1 MENGQDQQQP
11 TNDNALQ
18 EAQQQLDTA
27 RAAANHAEDAVQ
39 QAQDNTH
46 PSQDELD
53 TLRTKLEKLNA
64 ENRKLK
70 DENGQRRVTAKEVE
84 EKNEKLRKVAQ
95 LLGLEPDDDDPEA
108 LVKQAQQEAAERAKE
123 RDELQ
128 SQLNPLQEN
137 DHLRGLAK
145 KAGCSPR

>member
-1 MENGQDQQQP
+1 MENGQEQQP
-11 TNDNALQ
+11 TNDDALE
-18 EAQQQLDTA
+18 EAQQQLVTA
-27 RAAANHAEDAVQ
+27 RDAADHAEDAVQ
-39 QAQDNTH
+39 QAQDNSR
-46 PSQDELD
+46 PSQDVD
-53 TLRTKLEKLNA
+53 TLRTKLEKGNA

-70 DENGQRRVTAKEVE
+70 DEIGQRRVTVKEVE

-108 LVKQAQQEAAERAKE
+108 LVKRAQQEAAE

>member
-11 TNDNALQ
+11 TNDDALQ

-27 RAAANHAEDAVQ
+27 RDAADHAEDAVQ
-39 QAQDNTH
+39 QAQDHTH

-84 EKNEKLRKVAQ
+84 EKNEKLRKIAQ

-108 LVKQAQQEAAERAKE
+108 LVKQAQQ
-123 RDELQ
+123 
-128 SQLNPLQEN
+128 
-137 DHLRGLAK
+137 
-145 KAGCSPR
+145 